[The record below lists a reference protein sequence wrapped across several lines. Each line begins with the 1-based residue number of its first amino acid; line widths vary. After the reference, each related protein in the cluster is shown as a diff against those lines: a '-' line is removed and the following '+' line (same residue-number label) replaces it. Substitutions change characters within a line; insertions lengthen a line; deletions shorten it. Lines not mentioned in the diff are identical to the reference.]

1 MARHEVGSCMKK
13 LLFIFVFIALI
24 GGYFL
29 YENFSEQNYPRAD
42 LRFSQTEFRNMSC
55 RYPTGERVI
64 PKFVSSGEDNVVR
77 VAYDFIL
84 SEQKPFVVF
93 RGTTRILASVDGSK
107 ECVVFIPSEKLV
119 FKGDYGQHR
128 IVVGALPQ
136 DYFKKNRLISQNP
149 FGSESG
155 TYPKITESENS
166 VKIDFATPVQI
177 ENFTNENVKKYLNPK
192 YKNHFPNAVDS
203 IEIPKASNSEV
214 AKNLEIYGKHLL
226 PYSLVSGNFS
236 KDVADICKVVD
247 NSHKWDSWKALYES
261 NPEATSALIKLS
273 KSDFDN
279 IKKSQQLITQSQA
292 KAVAD
297 KPKLLAKLFS
307 KNQKS
312 RTFAF
317 VYRNQIK
324 GSFFAYTEALSDAR
338 SEATFAPDS
347 HLCVATIY
355 PDGKIKERVLLS
367 SKDGVIR
374 DPDVSYDGKKIL
386 FSWKKNPCDDF
397 HIYQLDISD
406 VDFESEKSLALPEP
420 KQLTFGRV
428 ADTEAVY
435 MPNGEIVFSS
445 TRCENTVSCYTAEVS
460 NMYMMKND
468 GSFLR
473 RVAFDQVHTSYP
485 QVLPNGDVIYMRWDY
500 NDRGQIFTQSL
511 FTMKQDGSF
520 QTEYYGNKSWFPVSI
535 LHARGI
541 PNSEKVIGILS
552 GHHTSQRGKL
562 AIIDIAK
569 GNQEG
574 AGVHFLAPKASVK
587 RRLEDLYGQLGEVFM
602 YPFAFSED
610 LFLVSYAPDSYV
622 KKGYVLPAHLYL
634 MDSDGSKLCIAKHK
648 YLHALQ
654 AVEIAPRKLPV
665 AQKST
670 VDYSNNTA
678 ELFVRNIYNGYATSK
693 IPRGK
698 IAKLRIVKP
707 KFNRRYPVGKIAAI
721 NDEGGVKIAGG
732 NYNPIGLGHSS
743 WDAKEVVGEVPVDDD
758 GSVHFKVPSREP
770 LYFQVVDVN
779 GNVAVTMRSWAS
791 FQGGEFY
798 SCAGCH
804 GQKSLGFSARREL
817 VKNRTPK
824 TLKPFY
830 DVKEFSFRKH
840 IQPILNEK
848 CISCHNNRDTK
859 RLKDFSGK
867 ALSVADITP
876 TSQAK
881 GDVENVGDN
890 AFSLLDVA
898 IDNKFAKRYFN
909 DAYYNLLCPRIN
921 TDYSAKNTRF
931 ITRQEADFKSPLVNW
946 IGAFSVPNLLPA
958 YYRGSATS
966 KLVSM
971 LKEGHSGVELTQEQL
986 DKISCWIDLYVPFCA
1001 SYEESANWSN
1011 DQWRRWNYYLQKAK
1025 KEKLREEKA
1034 IATEI
1039 AKQRAKKK

>member
-1 MARHEVGSCMKK
+1 MKK
-13 LLFIFVFIALI
+13 ILFAFAFFTVL

-29 YENFSEQNYPRAD
+29 FEKFTEQDYPRGD

-55 RYPTGERVI
+55 RYSTGARVR
-64 PKFVSSGEDNVVR
+64 PKFVSTDEDGVVR
-77 VAYDFIL
+77 VAYEFVLTEQNPFI
-84 SEQKPFVVF
+84 VF
-93 RGTTRILASVDGSK
+93 KGTTRILASVDGSK
-107 ECVVFIPSEKLV
+107 ESVIFIPSEKLV
-119 FKGDYGQHR
+119 FKGKLGSHR
-128 IVVGALPQ
+128 IVVGAIPQ
-136 DYFKKNRLISQNP
+136 DYFKKPRLISCNP
-149 FGSESG
+149 FGNNSG
-155 TYPKITESENS
+155 AYPKITESAND
-166 VKIDFATPVQI
+166 VKIDFGTPVCI
-177 ENFTNENVKKYLNPK
+177 ENFGKTNVKKHLNAK
-192 YKNHFPNAVDS
+192 YKNLFSKAVDVVELQKKS
-203 IEIPKASNSEV
+203 NNAEKIE
-214 AKNLEIYGKHLL
+214 LYGKHLL
-226 PYSLVSGNFS
+226 PYSLISGDFS
-236 KDVADICKVVD
+236 KDVANICSVAD
-247 NSHKWDSWKALYES
+247 SSHKWDSWKALYDCY
-261 NPEATSALIKLS
+261 PEAISALMKMT
-273 KSDFDN
+273 KSSFEN
-279 IKKSQQLITQSQA
+279 VCKMQNSISQA
-292 KAVAD
+292 REKFVTD
-297 KPKLLAKLFS
+297 KPALLSKLFS

-312 RTFAF
+312 RTFIF
-317 VYRNQIK
+317 VYRNQMK

-347 HLCVATIY
+347 YLCALTIY
-355 PDGKIKERVLLS
+355 PDGKTKEHVLLS
-367 SKDGVIR
+367 SKEGVIR

-386 FSWKKNPCDDF
+386 FSWKKNLTDDF
-397 HIYQLDISD
+397 HIYQLDVSN
-406 VDFESEKSLALPEP
+406 VDFNSEKLSTLPAP
-420 KQLTFGRV
+420 QQLTFGRV

-445 TRCENTVSCYTAEVS
+445 TRCENTVSCYTSEVS
-460 NMYMMKND
+460 NMYMMKAD

-562 AIIDIAK
+562 AIIDIRK

-574 AGVHFLAPKASVK
+574 AGVSMLAPKASAK
-587 RRLEDLYGQLGEVFM
+587 RVLEDLYGQLGEQFM

-622 KKGYVLPAHLYL
+622 KKGYVLPAHLFL
-634 MDSDGSKLCIAKHK
+634 MDADGRKYCIAKHK

-654 AVEIAPRKLPV
+654 AVELAPRKLPQP
-665 AQKST
+665 QKST
-670 VDYSNNTA
+670 VDYSKNTA

-698 IAKLRIVKP
+698 ITKLRIVKP
-707 KFNRRYPVGKIAAI
+707 KFDRRYPVGKIAAI
-721 NDEGGVKIAGG
+721 NDEGGITIAGG
-732 NYNPIGLGHSS
+732 NYNPIGLGHST
-743 WDAKEVVGEVPVDDD
+743 WDAKEVLGEVPVNAD
-758 GSVHFKVPSREP
+758 GSVHFTVPTRQP
-770 LYFQVVDVN
+770 IYFQVVDVN

-824 TLKPFY
+824 SLKPFY
-830 DVKEFSFRKH
+830 DVKEFSFRKY

-848 CISCHNNRDTK
+848 CISCHNNRDSK
-859 RLKDFSGK
+859 RLKNFEGK
-867 ALSVADITP
+867 AMSVADITP

-881 GDVENVGDN
+881 GDVANVGEDV
-890 AFSLLDVA
+890 FSLLDVA
-898 IDNKFAKRYFN
+898 IENKFAKRYFN
-909 DAYYNLLCPRIN
+909 DAYYNLLCPTIN
-921 TDYSAKNTRF
+921 TDFSSKNARF
-931 ITRQEADFKSPLVNW
+931 ITRQEADFKSPLINW

-966 KLVSM
+966 GLVAM
-971 LKEGHSGVELTQEQL
+971 LKKGHSGVELTQEQL
-986 DKISCWIDLYVPFCA
+986 DKISCWIDLYVPFSG
-1001 SYEESANWSN
+1001 SYEESANWTAE
-1011 DQWRRWNYYLQKAK
+1011 DWKRWKYYSQKANV
-1025 KEKLREEKA
+1025 EKQREQKA
-1034 IATEI
+1034 IASELK
-1039 AKQRAKKK
+1039 KQKQK